1 MEGGSCICARHV
13 NIEKAELSLGT
24 LGGGNPFLEPDQDE
38 NGNLY
43 AANTFRESET
53 GKRSDGVL
61 SDGRAEGIKEKRSLW
76 TRIKRKLDKKYLSGK
91 FVLPYDH

>member
-13 NIEKAELSLGT
+13 NIEKAELCLGT

-53 GKRSDGVL
+53 GK
-61 SDGRAEGIKEKRSLW
+61 IKSVYPVSLYYRMTTENW
-76 TRIKRKLDKKYLSGK
+76 KIM
-91 FVLPYDH
+91 